1 MHSRDILCFFE
12 SREGGLTPAV
22 KQALALAIAH
32 KAHLT
37 LVSVARLIS
46 IPGVTIGGAIVAS
59 ALSTA
64 NNQVR
69 ETAAAASQ
77 LAHEAAKLAGLNHDS
92 NVHAATLSD
101 ASAWLARRARTA
113 DLTVVDRPADIIDA
127 QQAYFEDALFS
138 SGRPVLVAAPDH
150 TSEQVRKIAVAWDGS
165 RVAARALGDALSAFP
180 LASEAD
186 VIVAAGEKELSKSV
200 PGVDVARH
208 LSRCEIKTEVVNVE
222 LGGRSVAEALNAT
235 ARDRKADVI
244 VMGGFG
250 HSRLREFILGG
261 VTRELSTS
269 ASRPLM
275 LSH

>member
-12 SREGGLTPAV
+12 SREGELTPAV

-37 LVSVARLIS
+37 SISVARLMVV
-46 IPGVTIGGAIVAS
+46 PGVTIGGAIVAS
-59 ALSTA
+59 ALSTV
-64 NNQVR
+64 NNKVR
-69 ETAAAASQ
+69 ESAAAASR
-77 LAHEAAKLAGLNHDS
+77 LVHEAAKLAGINHDS
-92 NVHAATLSD
+92 DVLAASLPE
-101 ASAWLARRARTA
+101 ASAWLARRARSA
-113 DLTVVDRPADIIDA
+113 DLTVVDRPADVIDA

-138 SGRPVLVAAPDH
+138 SGRPVLIASPDH
-150 TSEQVRKIAVAWDGS
+150 TSEQVRKLAVAWDGS
-165 RVAARALGDALSAFP
+165 RVAARALGDALSVFP
-180 LASEAD
+180 QVNEAD
-186 VIVAAGEKELSKSV
+186 VIVVMGEKELSNAV
-200 PGVDVARH
+200 PGVEIARH
-208 LSRCEIKTEVVNVE
+208 LARCEIKAEVVNVQ
-222 LGGRSVAEALNAT
+222 LGGRSVAEVLNAT
-235 ARDRKADVI
+235 ARDRRADVI